1 MATEII
7 DIEVKS
13 NIQFASDHAAA
24 LAENLGKAKKETKD
38 LSKATKESKK
48 GWIATNL
55 SAKALG
61 LTLKGMGIGLIVSAI
76 AMLTRAFYQNKKVA
90 AEVTKVMNTVSN
102 AATDI
107 IDVFIETAVWVSESS
122 ARFNGLAKVLGGM
135 ITIQLTP
142 LKLAFYGLKI
152 SVQSLL
158 LSWERS
164 PLGGGD
170 PGRIKELQDG
180 IKQTGRDILDVG
192 KNAIQAGKDIYNN
205 IGDAIGEVDD
215 IYNVL
220 TTSFSKFKLDN
231 KTRGEDTQAVKDEM
245 TDLEKFILALN
256 ERTAQAEADTDE
268 KKIERE
274 REKHIAE
281 LDKLEVDADEKAI
294 LKEQLDKLYDDRLTE
309 IRLERLKTEQEKL
322 KELIEANDL
331 EAEENL
337 FQRAR
342 DELEIQRDKQK
353 LLIKD
358 YENFK
363 ELEAEIDKKFAK
375 DSEKI
380 NTAETKAKRKN
391 IDDQVAAYGKL
402 AGDLSSLAGD
412 NKELSAAS
420 AIIDT
425 YTGANKAFA
434 QGGVL
439 GWASAAAIIAA
450 GLANV
455 QQIYAT
461 DVGGSGGG
469 SSGASSMPPAPQ
481 MMSGAF
487 ELGGGQPVEPARAYV
502 VSDDITNNQN
512 KLAIIRRRA
521 TI

>member
-1 MATEII
+1 MATEEINLN
-7 DIEVKS
+7 VKS
-13 NIQFASDHAAA
+13 DIAFVSDHAAA
-24 LAENLGKAKKETKD
+24 LAENLKKAKKETKD

-256 ERTAQAEADTDE
+256 ERTAQAEADSDE

-322 KELIEANDL
+322 KELIDANTL
-331 EAEENL
+331 EEEDNL
-337 FQRAR
+337 FKRAR
-342 DELEIQRDKQK
+342 AELKMQRDKQK

-469 SSGASSMPPAPQ
+469 SSGASAMPPAPQ

-502 VSDDITNNQN
+502 VSDDITANQN